1 MRILLTGATGLL
13 GRAVFARLSRRNGIV
28 LAGTSFSRSRP
39 PFRRVDL
46 TSPGEIAA
54 LFTEFRPDFVI
65 HAAAERRPDVVDGHP
80 ESARALNVEATARIA
95 EACRAKGA
103 SLLYISTDYVFDG
116 SAPPYFPDS
125 PENPLNGYG
134 KMKLEGERRI
144 RTIFGGSTAAQAFVL
159 RISILYGP
167 VERLGESA
175 VTELA
180 AKLLQ
185 GKPCGMEHW
194 ASRYPLHVDDVA
206 QAIERIVDAWASGSA
221 GPESTFLLS
230 GPEVFTKYEMA
241 LVMTRILGID
251 AALVSPDP
259 AQPAGAPRPKDCRMD
274 TSLLERLGYSPQIP
288 FEKGIAAVLE
298 GWRPR

>member
-13 GRAVFARLSRRNGIV
+13 GRAVFARLSRRSDIV
-28 LAGTSFSRSRP
+28 LAGTSFSRDRP

-46 TSPGEIAA
+46 TSPGEAAA
-54 LFTEFRPDFVI
+54 LFAEFHPDFVI
-65 HAAAERRPDVVDGHP
+65 HAAAERRPDVVDGDT
-80 ESARALNVEATARIA
+80 ERAQALNVEATARIA
-95 EACRAKGA
+95 ESCRAHGA

-144 RTIFGGSTAAQAFVL
+144 RDIFGHEAVARAFML

-167 VERLGESA
+167 VETLGESA

-180 AKLLQ
+180 AKLLKRQ
-185 GKPCGMEHW
+185 PCSMEHW

-230 GPEVFTKYEMA
+230 GPETLTKYEMA
-241 LVMTRILGID
+241 LVMARILGVD
-251 AALVSPDP
+251 AELILPDP
-259 AQPAGAPRPKDCRMD
+259 SRPAGAPRPKDCRMD
-274 TSLLERLGYSPQIP
+274 TSLLAAIGYVPQIP

>member
-13 GRAVFARLSRRNGIV
+13 GRAVFARLSRRHDIT
-28 LAGTSFSRSRP
+28 LAGTCFSRSRP
-39 PFRRVDL
+39 PFHRVDL
-46 TSPGEIAA
+46 TSPGEVTT
-54 LFTEFRPDFVI
+54 LFAEFRPDFVI
-65 HAAAERRPDVVDGHP
+65 HAAAERRPDVVDGDP
-80 ESARALNVEATARIA
+80 DKARALNVGATARIA
-95 EACRAKGA
+95 EACREQRA

-134 KMKLEGERRI
+134 RMKLEGERRI
-144 RTIFGGSTAAQAFVL
+144 REIFGSEAAARAFML

-167 VERLGESA
+167 VEHLGESA

-185 GKPCGMEHW
+185 GKPCAMEHW

-206 QAIERIVDAWASGSA
+206 QAIERIVDAWASGRA

-230 GPEVFTKYEMA
+230 GPETFTKYEMA
-241 LVMTRILGID
+241 LVMARILGID
-251 AALVSPDP
+251 AALISPDP
-259 AQPAGAPRPKDCRMD
+259 SRPAGAPRPKDCRMD
-274 TSLLERLGYSPQIP
+274 TSLLAAIGYIPQIP

-298 GWRPR
+298 GWRLR